1 MTSIRIDTDR
11 GALYG
16 PSFAETLTHFFG
28 QHQHVEW
35 DCHELTAGY
44 SAGRRAVSTAIRVHH
59 RGQWIVAARSFGSQT
74 VDTIPESAVRS
85 GSDFA
90 TGPFHAPALPRW
102 VYEWAQ
108 DLLS

>member
-1 MTSIRIDTDR
+1 MKFIRIDTDR

-28 QHQHVEW
+28 QNQHVEW

-44 SAGRRAVSTAIRVHH
+44 SGGRRAVSTAIRVQH
-59 RGQWIVAARSFGSQT
+59 RGQWIVAARSFGSRT
-74 VDTIPESAVRS
+74 VDKIPEDLVRS

-90 TGPFHAPALPRW
+90 RAPFEAPALPRW
-102 VYEWAQ
+102 VYEWAH
-108 DLLS
+108 DVLI